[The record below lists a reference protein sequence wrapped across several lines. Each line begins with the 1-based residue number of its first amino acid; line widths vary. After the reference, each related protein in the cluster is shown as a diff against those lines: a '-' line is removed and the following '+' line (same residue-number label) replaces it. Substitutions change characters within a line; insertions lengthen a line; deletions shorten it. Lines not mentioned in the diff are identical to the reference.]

1 MAAAAEPS
9 RESQVPV
16 VEAAALQG
24 ELEVEVE
31 PPQAVVEGR
40 DDEAAALALEG
51 EKDEVGG
58 AGPPPARCLQMRWCP
73 AVESENLPR
82 IEYTM
87 RCVMGTA
94 LLCALFFR
102 PEAGVSLGLSGYA
115 PGAASN
121 AAFFTVMTM
130 EQTLG
135 RSYRSLVVFVVA
147 IVVAGSICA
156 ALRAA
161 VPYRELLAASWL
173 GLPFRRLT
181 TCPWILSFVSNLCAP
196 HTQRCGARPR
206 PSLCCS

>member
-1 MAAAAEPS
+1 
-9 RESQVPV
+9 
-16 VEAAALQG
+16 
-24 ELEVEVE
+24 
-31 PPQAVVEGR
+31 
-40 DDEAAALALEG
+40 
-51 EKDEVGG
+51 
-58 AGPPPARCLQMRWCP
+58 
-73 AVESENLPR
+73 
-82 IEYTM
+82 
-87 RCVMGTA
+87 MGTA

-102 PEAGVSLGLSGYA
+102 PEAGVSLGFSGYA

-135 RSYRSLVVFVVA
+135 RSHRSLVVFVVA

-173 GLPFRRLT
+173 GPPFRGLT
-181 TCPWILSFVSNLCAP
+181 TCPWILSFVSISVEHVCAPP
-196 HTQRCGARPR
+196 HTQRCGARHR